1 MGGNDWLASHFERHR
16 PHLRAVAYRML
27 GSLTEADDAV
37 QETWMR
43 LSRSGTEDVENL
55 SGWLADAQSAL
66 NGLFLGLGA
75 VALLVGAVGVA
86 SIGVTVAD
94 CRLQQVV
101 LDDGGHQGDDL
112 VRAGLGYWL
121 DPDDMPQHG
130 DADKLCRDEGGP

>member
-1 MGGNDWLASHFERHR
+1 
-16 PHLRAVAYRML
+16 
-27 GSLTEADDAV
+27 
-37 QETWMR
+37 MR